1 MSLRFDDWLAAV
13 EYEGSNDSSAICPP
27 LFVSLNSL
35 GEFEMIHGS
44 QTSQRIQPWTFTYKG
59 YDKVCRSFF
68 VRGYETIDALCEP
81 YDDKRQVVVHEIQN
95 ISTLTCFWLCYLVG
109 RGGGVFHTPVTR
121 VNPQRMDLT
130 LHAMPSE
137 GLHFRKCVRE
147 ADLESLIIPIEW

>member
-44 QTSQRIQPWTFTYKG
+44 QTSQRIQPWTFTYK
-59 YDKVCRSFF
+59 
-68 VRGYETIDALCEP
+68 
-81 YDDKRQVVVHEIQN
+81 RQVVVHEIQN
-95 ISTLTCFWLCYLVG
+95 ILTLICFWLCYLVG